1 MRTLPILAALACT
14 ARAQPAPKRAAALDP
29 ALQTRLL
36 GRWTNA
42 IDHVIVDIASIDLA
56 TGKLAGREAAPGSAS
71 DQVHELVGW
80 ISDAPNQPGFD
91 HVVPVTFATSLPEYG
106 TLPVWAGWLRGD
118 ELVTMHYL
126 VWPTRPYP
134 WAHVTS
140 GQETWTKLP
149 AAGEWDAWSRD
160 RKLGHMQ
167 AIVLP
172 DARTELTAYD
182 ARRFT
187 TMTCKTC
194 HGDGV
199 DDGSFR
205 MPNPALPQLD
215 GTPDGF
221 QRLEREHP
229 QAVEAMNKLT
239 RRTADL
245 LGEQPFSPQTGSGFG
260 CFRCH
265 VNKAQT
271 ARANGGAR

>member
-1 MRTLPILAALACT
+1 MRALALVLAT
-14 ARAQPAPKRAAALDP
+14 FTTVAADPVKRATQLDP
-29 ALQTRLL
+29 ALQTRLV

-42 IDHVIVDIASIDLA
+42 NDHVVVEITSIDLA
-56 TGKLAGREAAPGSAS
+56 TGHLTGTEIALAS
-71 DQVHELVGW
+71 DQSHVLDGW
-80 ISDAPNQPGFD
+80 INDAPSRDGWD
-91 HVVPVTFATSLPEYG
+91 HVVPVTFSTSLPEYG

-149 AAGEWDAWSRD
+149 APGEWDAWSRD
-160 RKLGHMQ
+160 RRLGHME

-182 ARRFT
+182 ARRFAA
-187 TMTCKTC
+187 MTCKTC
-194 HGDGV
+194 HGAGV

-215 GTPDGF
+215 GTPAGF
-221 QRLEREHP
+221 QRLERDHK
-229 QAVEAMNKLT
+229 QALETMTKLT

-245 LGEQPFSPQTGSGFG
+245 LGEPAFSLQTGTGFG
-260 CFRCH
+260 CFACH
-265 VNKAQT
+265 VNKART
-271 ARANGGAR
+271 AGANGGAH